1 MTSADQIK
9 ALLNSYIEKDDDRFT
24 SIAYQV
30 AAHEARKG
38 HGKLAQDIKKIIEKA
53 QKNKSLGAKETSKS
67 SLIPTSSDEI
77 SELLDLLSFSTQK
90 IKLKDMVLNS
100 NVANKLKR
108 IIHEQ
113 QNVEKLSAHGLY
125 PRQKLLLTGFPGTG
139 KTMTAKAIAGEL
151 NLPLYS
157 VRLDGLISK
166 YMGETI
172 TKLKLIFDSIQ
183 MNRAVYLF
191 DEFDSIGSKR
201 LAGNDVGEIKRVLNS
216 FLMLIEEVQTSSLI
230 IAATNHAEL
239 LDKAL
244 FRRFDD
250 VINFDLP
257 QKAEIK
263 KLIKSRIGVY
273 LNKSSN
279 LEKISEACK
288 SLSHSELTRACDDS
302 IKNMILSD
310 KNSISEKDI
319 IQIATEKQSFSLIYR
334 LSSL

>member
-1 MTSADQIK
+1 MASADQIK

-53 QKNKSLGAKETSKS
+53 QSGHLLGAKDKLKKSIISTSCG
-67 SLIPTSSDEI
+67 DI
-77 SELLDLLSFSTQK
+77 SELLDLLSFSTPK
-90 IKLKDMVLNS
+90 IKLTDMALS
-100 NVANKLKR
+100 NKVQSKLSR

-113 QNVEKLSAHGLY
+113 QNVEKLISHGLF

-139 KTMTAKAIAGEL
+139 KTMTAKAMAGEL

-183 MNRAVYLF
+183 VNRAVYLF

-216 FLMLIEEVQTSSLI
+216 FLMLIEEVKTSSLI
-230 IAATNHAEL
+230 IAATNHGEL

-250 VINFDLP
+250 MISFDLP
-257 QKAEIK
+257 SKQEIK
-263 KLIKSRIGVY
+263 TLLKNKLNCYLKKDSDLSKIIKATDG
-273 LNKSSN
+273 
-279 LEKISEACK
+279 
-288 SLSHSELTRACDDS
+288 LSHSELTNACDDA

-310 KNSISEKDI
+310 KKVILEKEIIEVVSERHSKS
-319 IQIATEKQSFSLIYR
+319 T
-334 LSSL
+334 